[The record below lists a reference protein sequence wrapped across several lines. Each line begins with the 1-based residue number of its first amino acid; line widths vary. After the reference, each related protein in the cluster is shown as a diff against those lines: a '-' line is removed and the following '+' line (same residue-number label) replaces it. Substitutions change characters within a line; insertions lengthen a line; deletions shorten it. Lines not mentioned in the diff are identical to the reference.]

1 MNESGKITASH
12 RSRAA
17 IVYVRQSTLLQ
28 VERNREST
36 ARQYDLVSR
45 ARQLGWPR
53 EAIRVIDGDLG
64 ISGSVTGQR
73 AGFEGLVA
81 EVALG
86 QVGII
91 LALEAS
97 RLARDNAA
105 WYRLLDLAGVC
116 DTLVADADGVYH
128 PALFTDR
135 LVLGLMGIMAE
146 ALCRRRHKYSY
157 ADLAVMPTMRRQR
170 VVARVGGRNVRH
182 NHSPSRNASTSSAG
196 W

>member
-1 MNESGKITASH
+1 MSEWKVTASH

-17 IVYVRQSTLLQ
+17 VIYVRQSTLLQ

-45 ARQLGWPR
+45 ARGLGWPGS
-53 EAIRVIDGDLG
+53 AVTVIDEDLG
-64 ISGSVTGQR
+64 LSGASAAGRTG
-73 AGFEGLVA
+73 FA
-81 EVALG
+81 ELATRVGMG
-86 QVGII
+86 QVGIV
-91 LALEAS
+91 LSLEVS
-97 RLARDNAA
+97 RLARNNTD
-105 WYRLLDLAGVC
+105 WYRLLDLAGMT
-116 DTLVADADGVYH
+116 DTLIADADGVYH
-128 PALFTDR
+128 PAVFNDR
-135 LVLGLMGIMAE
+135 LVLGLKGTMAE
-146 ALCRRRHKYSY
+146 SLCRRRHNASY